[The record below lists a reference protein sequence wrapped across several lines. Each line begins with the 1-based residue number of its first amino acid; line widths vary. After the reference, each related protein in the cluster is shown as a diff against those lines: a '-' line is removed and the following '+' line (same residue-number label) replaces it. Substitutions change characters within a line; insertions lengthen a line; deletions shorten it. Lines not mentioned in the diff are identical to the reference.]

1 MLKNIETL
9 NVTTK
14 RRRNCFVS
22 KPNYHTKKIFTEN
35 LLPIEMKNVHV
46 LMNKPV
52 YLGLSIL
59 DLSKTTDTSNY
70 EIDRPLPTG
79 KNKKVIGLMKDELV
93 EHILKKIVGLRAK
106 TYSYLKDNDDED
118 KISKTDKNLSHE
130 KES

>member
-1 MLKNIETL
+1 MIQNIETL

-14 RRRNCFVS
+14 RRRNRFVS
-22 KPNYHTKKIFTEN
+22 KPNYHTTTFFTEN

-59 DLSKTTDTSNY
+59 DLSETTDTSNY

-79 KNKKVIGLMKDELV
+79 KN
-93 EHILKKIVGLRAK
+93 
-106 TYSYLKDNDDED
+106 
-118 KISKTDKNLSHE
+118 
-130 KES
+130 

>member
-1 MLKNIETL
+1 MIQNIETL

-14 RRRNCFVS
+14 RRRNRFVS
-22 KPNYHTKKIFTEN
+22 KPNYHTTTFFTEN

-59 DLSKTTDTSNY
+59 DLTKTTDTSNY

-79 KNKKVIGLMKDELV
+79 KK
-93 EHILKKIVGLRAK
+93 
-106 TYSYLKDNDDED
+106 
-118 KISKTDKNLSHE
+118 
-130 KES
+130 